1 MLKIANCKKI
11 EMSKEEVK
19 NIIVD
24 YIYNEIKNNPDYKLE
39 GYLITNVNIDVF
51 GAAEVKLEEAVAVGD
66 VENDW

>member
-66 VENDW
+66 VEND

>member
-24 YIYNEIKNNPDYKLE
+24 YVYNEIKNNPDYKLE

-66 VENDW
+66 VEND